1 MGLLILVWFLFMLS
15 HMLVF
20 VHGGISVQFKTVGP
34 LYVALGETLVLEA
47 VFMKNPEDKIDIVTW
62 EVDNGKENVR
72 ISVDPNTDKISF
84 EKDKALL
91 RIKRIISKDFGIYK
105 VTVTDSNGHQK
116 QASKEVRK
124 IAIFRYHVRNQIN
137 RSGFLNCFLDDPPT
151 ASIVH
156 VLDCCM
162 DTSGVIQWDVPQF
175 SWLVD
180 GNLVTN
186 QTALLSNGSKLDISQ
201 VTGYNYTCVIRSSL
215 GTSVASYLT
224 AKHTE
229 ESKECCSSYSGL
241 ITLSI
246 LLALILCVAGWFYI
260 RKRCQ
265 TRHSSVSGAQ

>member
-124 IAIFRYHVRNQIN
+124 I
-137 RSGFLNCFLDDPPT
+137 DDPPT